1 MNPKNFVSIVIAGA
15 LVAAATLSHA
25 QAPEWKKIRIGVEGA
40 FPPFSQLGTDG
51 KLKGFDI
58 DMANRLCAEMKAEC
72 TLAQQDW
79 DGMIPALNARKFDAI
94 IASMSI
100 TDERK
105 KQVAFSDKYYQSPA
119 RFVAKSGLKLEA
131 TPVGLKGK
139 KIGVQ
144 RATTQDRYVT
154 ELFKDSEIKRY
165 AKQDEAF
172 LDLVAGR
179 VDVLFVDSVAANDG
193 FLKTA
198 QGKPFA
204 FLGPLFKDE
213 KYFGLGA
220 GVAMR
225 KNDEALRNK
234 FNAAIKAIRENGEYA
249 KLQNKYFDFD
259 IFGDTVTAATVVA
272 PNIAPAKAAVA
283 PGAPPAVAPA
293 APTTAAAKK

>member
-1 MNPKNFVSIVIAGA
+1 MKSNRFATAI
-15 LVAAATLSHA
+15 LAAALSFTGLVVSA
-25 QAPEWKKIRIGVEGA
+25 QAPDWKKIRIGVEGA

-58 DMANRLCAEMKAEC
+58 DMANALCAEMKAEC
-72 TLAQQDW
+72 VLAQQDW

-105 KQVAFSDKYYQSPA
+105 KQVAFSDKYYQTPA
-119 RFVAKSGLKLEA
+119 RFVAKTGAKLEA
-131 TPVGLKGK
+131 TPAVLKGK

-144 RATTQDRYVT
+144 RATTQDRYLT
-154 ELFKDSEIKRY
+154 DLYKDSEIKRY

-179 VDVLFVDSVAANDG
+179 VDALFVDSVAANDG
-193 FLKTA
+193 FLKTP
-198 QGKPFA
+198 QGKA
-204 FLGPLFKDE
+204 FGFFGPLFKDE

-225 KNDEALRNK
+225 KKDTALTDK
-234 FNAAIKAIRENGEYA
+234 FNAAIKAIRANGEYT

-259 IFGDTVTAATVVA
+259 VYGDTITE
-272 PNIAPAKAAVA
+272 AKVM
-283 PGAPPAVAPA
+283 PPKIVAPA
-293 APTTAAAKK
+293 AAAAPAPLTVKK

>member
-1 MNPKNFVSIVIAGA
+1 MISNNFLTKTLAA
-15 LVAAATLSHA
+15 ALFLVASVATA

-58 DMANRLCAEMKAEC
+58 DMANALCAEMKAEC

-105 KQVAFSDKYYQSPA
+105 KQVAFSDKYYQTPA
-119 RFVAKSGLKLEA
+119 RFVAKTTIKLDA
-131 TPVGLKGK
+131 TPLGLKGK

-144 RATTQDRYVT
+144 RTTTQDRYVT

-179 VDVLFVDSVAANDG
+179 VDTLFVDSVAANDG
-193 FLKTA
+193 FLKTS
-198 QGKPFA
+198 QGKA
-204 FLGPLFKDE
+204 FGFYGPLFKDE

-225 KNDEALRNK
+225 KGDAVLRDK
-234 FNAAIKAIRENGEYA
+234 FNAAIKAIRTNGEYT

-259 IFGDTVTAATVVA
+259 VYGDVITE
-272 PNIAPAKAAVA
+272 AKVM
-283 PGAPPAVAPA
+283 PPKVIAPPAPTPPA
-293 APTTAAAKK
+293 TKK

>member
-1 MNPKNFVSIVIAGA
+1 MTFHNASNNFFTKT
-15 LVAAATLSHA
+15 LAAVLFLAASAVHA

-58 DMANRLCAEMKAEC
+58 DMANALCAEMKAEC

-79 DGMIPALNARKFDAI
+79 DGMIPALNSRKFDAI

-105 KQVAFSDKYYQSPA
+105 KQVAFSDKYYQTPA
-119 RFVAKSGLKLEA
+119 RFVAKTTSKLDA
-131 TPVGLKGK
+131 TPMGLKGK

-144 RATTQDRYVT
+144 RTTTQDRYVT

-179 VDVLFVDSVAANDG
+179 VDTLFVDSVAANDG
-193 FLKTA
+193 FLKTP
-198 QGKPFA
+198 QGKA
-204 FLGPLFKDE
+204 FGFYGPLFKDE

-225 KNDEALRNK
+225 KADSVLRDK
-234 FNAAIKAIRENGEYA
+234 FNAAIKAIRASGEYT

-259 IFGDTVTAATVVA
+259 VYGDVITEAKVMPPKVIAPSASTPAAT
-272 PNIAPAKAAVA
+272 
-283 PGAPPAVAPA
+283 
-293 APTTAAAKK
+293 KK

>member
-1 MNPKNFVSIVIAGA
+1 MTFNHVLTKTLTAVLF
-15 LVAAATLSHA
+15 LAASAAVA

-58 DMANRLCAEMKAEC
+58 DIANALCAEMKAEC

-105 KQVAFSDKYYQSPA
+105 KQVAFSDKYYQTPA
-119 RFVAKSGLKLEA
+119 RFVAKTTVKLDA
-131 TPVGLKGK
+131 TPLGLKGK

-144 RATTQDRYVT
+144 RTTTQDRYMT

-179 VDVLFVDSVAANDG
+179 VDALFVDSVAANDG
-193 FLKTA
+193 FLKTP
-198 QGKPFA
+198 QGKA
-204 FLGPLFKDE
+204 FSFFGPLFKDE

-225 KNDEALRNK
+225 KGDAVLRDK
-234 FNAAIKAIRENGEYA
+234 FNAAIKAIRANGEYT
-249 KLQNKYFDFD
+249 KLQSKYFDFD
-259 IFGDTVTAATVVA
+259 VYGDVITEAKVMPPKVVA
-272 PNIAPAKAAVA
+272 PIAPTS
-283 PGAPPAVAPA
+283 PA
-293 APTTAAAKK
+293 TKK